1 MVAELRAPAMS
12 SHGDGGA
19 QQRDRSPRGR
29 SRDSGQ
35 SLSSISSAGLRR
47 SVSARRRRSTSV
59 PAANSPSAHRPGVD
73 LRPLA
78 SAGPAQQTANPAQ
91 PAGPQYYD
99 VGTPPVPPPQAQ
111 QVPTSAGVP
120 YVTTPNGQGQA
131 FADLNLARQMLQAQD
146 DQIRQQSAQLTQMGA
161 MLTQALQLAN
171 QQAASAQAAH
181 AAAAAASSTPV
192 SPSQGAAGSGQA
204 ADSPTPMDVDT
215 GLRSRRAESYIPTLP
230 QLNYAGMTTR
240 HAEIKV
246 WTSYREEL
254 TSWLCLLDDRY
265 ATELA
270 EAETSTV
277 EILQAT
283 LDVGKA
289 ARSTK
294 LWFLLRQSLAK
305 FQRAQDIIHL
315 VEIQQK
321 GASAGYEFW
330 RLLNA
335 ELSVRSRV
343 EGQAMREQTL
353 NLAPPKHLKRP
364 LDIMRWFT
372 TELLRF
378 EAQISNRFPELKI
391 TEQEAVLHVLKFLD
405 EDAKRYLLLH
415 QTTSGLQPMM
425 RGLQFYDEQLRVLNF
440 QKEHHGFASAFG
452 SGKDGKG
459 KDSKGKDGKGKK
471 GEKGKDG
478 KGKSSGK
485 TGKGD
490 GKPKTGK
497 GSSNREPSKAKKT
510 DVCRNCGKK
519 GHWARDCWRPAK
531 QASAVQEQT
540 DSGVS
545 SGSQVQ
551 APNMKATAIQ
561 PTTKGDVGKGER
573 HSQQRGVRTFLE
585 GSYFAMSNFAVD
597 NFAMPA
603 VSASGVKHEEGVFWL
618 LDSGSS
624 YHVISRETLDCGH
637 VKVLSRRQKP
647 RTVCQTATGD
657 LVEVGSDMHA
667 TVEVSF
673 LTTHPIPVNGG
684 HRQDVLSNYACTC
697 RLEAVVSDQIKHNLI
712 NLNLLCWKG
721 WKPILH
727 KGLLTAEQ
735 QGVILLPHLYGDC
748 TWLESVAP
756 EHPSALYA
764 GELMSSVVGQS
775 VGRSVAGLVGRPEKR
790 VSFQSDS
797 DVPKEEEV
805 FPESFQDLQPQHVFG
820 RHVHEH
826 DVLADYVEHV
836 VDLRLVGQVD
846 SQLGNMSELQGQT
859 MLARQ
864 SVSSDEE
871 RCVVGQG
878 SLLTGQSV
886 VFTKEPPTKEHLGC
900 TEDPQH
906 ACPVASGTPQRFSLH
921 HDSAEHLPG
930 PTVQAFASVGP
941 AVSSPATA
949 SVSSVGELS
958 NRHVHVNPVPVVEH
972 VGCER
977 GLSVGQSVGWLQ
989 LDSGTL
995 CSRQNK
1001 DFLGPT
1007 TNGQQQLGACRGS
1020 GHGAHCGFS
1029 GICRS
1034 PRPGAAEGGPANK
1047 AEEEEK
1053 GPLPR
1058 GISSQGEGHL
1068 CGSSGRSAA
1077 TTSNRG
1083 RSSGQSAGTIT
1094 SGTCS
1099 SATRSSRAG
1108 GGRRGGSAPGGVG
1121 GRAPDHGRSNCRTDS
1136 VDYPFGGSSDREER
1150 GGVLDDGDRNHADH
1164 TIVFPEDGER
1174 TEPAAAMITLHRD
1187 LTLRLEGHMAWQA
1200 PYFIRMVDDPETSHR
1215 KPEYW
1220 YRCKVCQKWLDV
1232 AHLQGQTHSTNMQAY
1247 MQEGNPH
1254 LTAEHPLEAIPR
1266 NYREACIEGYTDLGL
1281 HRIADEFRRIVE
1293 AERRRTEPKAKSR
1306 PKSPQAK
1313 ARPAEP
1319 KKAKAKPR
1327 PKSPQAKARPAESKK
1342 AKAPATAKKTKA
1354 SAAATVEKAE
1364 APEPPVKRAPEA
1376 FRRSGVWLE
1385 ENPPPEPAA
1394 GDGPAASRPDSAAPM
1409 EVEEQDESWGAWRPS
1424 PAPTP
1429 PEVAPTTTPPLKKPR
1444 IFWAPRE
1451 PVKEGP
1457 IVRRPHG
1464 ESYHMKMA
1472 SQPYMAHIYYQE
1484 IQAAT
1489 QAQQQQRG
1497 QASQARAIPA
1507 PPPPPPPSASSSS
1520 RKPRPSVAPPAPV
1533 APPLK
1538 PAPAVPK
1545 PTQAWQYNIPEPPPV
1560 PRSSRSDSRDP

>member
-1 MVAELRAPAMS
+1 MA
-12 SHGDGGA
+12 
-19 QQRDRSPRGR
+19 
-29 SRDSGQ
+29 
-35 SLSSISSAGLRR
+35 
-47 SVSARRRRSTSV
+47 
-59 PAANSPSAHRPGVD
+59 
-73 LRPLA
+73 
-78 SAGPAQQTANPAQ
+78 
-91 PAGPQYYD
+91 
-99 VGTPPVPPPQAQ
+99 
-111 QVPTSAGVP
+111 
-120 YVTTPNGQGQA
+120 TPNGQGQA

-353 NLAPPKHLKRP
+353 NLTPPKHLKRP

-415 QTTSGLQPMM
+415 QTASGLQPMM

-485 TGKGD
+485 SGKGD
-490 GKPKTGK
+490 GKPKIGK

-551 APNMKATAIQ
+551 APNPKATATQ
-561 PTTKGDVGKGER
+561 PTTKGDVGKGQR
-573 HSQQRGVRTFLE
+573 QSQQKGVRTFLE

-597 NFAMPA
+597 SFAMPA

-657 LVEVGSDMHA
+657 LVEVGSDMRA

-673 LTTHPIPVNGG
+673 LTTHPISANGG

-721 WKPILH
+721 WKPTLH

-735 QGVILLPHLYGDC
+735 QGVVLLPHLYGDC

-820 RHVHEH
+820 RHVHDH

-836 VDLRLVGQVD
+836 VDLRLVGQVG
-846 SQLGNMSELQGQT
+846 SQLASMSELQEQT

-871 RCVVGQG
+871 RCAVGQG

-958 NRHVHVNPVPVVEH
+958 NRHVHVNPVPAVEH

-977 GLSVGQSVGWLQ
+977 GLLVGQSGGWLE

-1007 TNGQQQLGACRGS
+1007 ANGQQQLGACRGS
-1020 GHGAHCGFS
+1020 GHGAHPDGSQGSGAHCGFS

-1034 PRPGAAEGGPANK
+1034 PRPGAAESGPANK

-1053 GPLPR
+1053 AQRHQQPR
-1058 GISSQGEGHL
+1058 RRPPPRKQRPKRRYHL
-1068 CGSSGRSAA
+1068 RPWKKQRPKRRHHHLRHLLFCHQKFPCWGWTPRKFRPRRSRR
-1077 TTSNRG
+1077 TSPR
-1083 RSSGQSAGTIT
+1083 
-1094 SGTCS
+1094 
-1099 SATRSSRAG
+1099 SRA
-1108 GGRRGGSAPGGVG
+1108 
-1121 GRAPDHGRSNCRTDS
+1121 
-1136 VDYPFGGSSDREER
+1136 FELSDRQCGLSLR
-1150 GGVLDDGDRNHADH
+1150 GFL
-1164 TIVFPEDGER
+1164 
-1174 TEPAAAMITLHRD
+1174 
-1187 LTLRLEGHMAWQA
+1187 
-1200 PYFIRMVDDPETSHR
+1200 
-1215 KPEYW
+1215 
-1220 YRCKVCQKWLDV
+1220 
-1232 AHLQGQTHSTNMQAY
+1232 
-1247 MQEGNPH
+1247 
-1254 LTAEHPLEAIPR
+1254 
-1266 NYREACIEGYTDLGL
+1266 
-1281 HRIADEFRRIVE
+1281 
-1293 AERRRTEPKAKSR
+1293 
-1306 PKSPQAK
+1306 
-1313 ARPAEP
+1313 
-1319 KKAKAKPR
+1319 
-1327 PKSPQAKARPAESKK
+1327 
-1342 AKAPATAKKTKA
+1342 
-1354 SAAATVEKAE
+1354 
-1364 APEPPVKRAPEA
+1364 
-1376 FRRSGVWLE
+1376 
-1385 ENPPPEPAA
+1385 
-1394 GDGPAASRPDSAAPM
+1394 
-1409 EVEEQDESWGAWRPS
+1409 
-1424 PAPTP
+1424 
-1429 PEVAPTTTPPLKKPR
+1429 
-1444 IFWAPRE
+1444 
-1451 PVKEGP
+1451 
-1457 IVRRPHG
+1457 
-1464 ESYHMKMA
+1464 
-1472 SQPYMAHIYYQE
+1472 
-1484 IQAAT
+1484 
-1489 QAQQQQRG
+1489 
-1497 QASQARAIPA
+1497 
-1507 PPPPPPPSASSSS
+1507 
-1520 RKPRPSVAPPAPV
+1520 
-1533 APPLK
+1533 
-1538 PAPAVPK
+1538 
-1545 PTQAWQYNIPEPPPV
+1545 
-1560 PRSSRSDSRDP
+1560 